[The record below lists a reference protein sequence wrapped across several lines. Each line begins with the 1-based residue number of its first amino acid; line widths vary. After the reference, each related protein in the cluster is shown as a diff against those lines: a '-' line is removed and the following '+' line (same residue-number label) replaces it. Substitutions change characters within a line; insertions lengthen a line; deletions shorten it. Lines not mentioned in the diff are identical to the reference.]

1 MTTST
6 SLPGA
11 DQPNK
16 IDLSTLQT
24 ESRNPRT
31 TELDVVSTLDMCR
44 EWAPGPT
51 QHRILSSRIGVVLF
65 TS

>member
-6 SLPGA
+6 FLPNGA
-11 DQPNK
+11 DHASR

-44 EWAPGPT
+44 ESV
-51 QHRILSSRIGVVLF
+51 LSN
-65 TS
+65 T